1 MKKNKQILV
10 CRACLS
16 PLNASGSIVKC
27 KECGAVHLLP
37 AELDEST
44 AELFKDGFSLLNRD
58 DFYSAIRLF
67 EAIVKT
73 HPTAA
78 AYFGLFISKYG
89 FGSYRERI
97 TGEMKFTCKRRNTA
111 SPRTDEALI
120 SAISLANDKE
130 RAVIEEC
137 AQFIISEQERLAKE
151 EREKAQALSE
161 DDGLAPEVVRAQK
174 LAEEKKQKEAEAR
187 EEIKA
192 QQTALENSRLQAKI
206 KEEKIAKRN
215 KLVKKLAV
223 IFAPILV
230 LAVATLIV
238 FSSIIIPSSKYK
250 QAVAAYDGGNFA
262 DAAVLF
268 RELGSYKDSEQYLA
282 EIKLFGLKA
291 GDTVTLGS
299 YYQSNVST
307 AEPLAWTVLECD
319 EDSVLLIS
327 ERVIEV
333 KKYNNTLTSVTWA
346 TSDLRKFLNVEFYS
360 RAFSDADRELILSTH
375 IVTEDNASQGTIG
388 GEDTDDLVFILSAE
402 EAERLLVGKSYAI
415 GYCTEYVRAR
425 GVYENP
431 TEKDGSC
438 MYWLRSPGS
447 SQSNAVKV
455 DYDGSINLKGAN
467 VDYSKYGVRPVI
479 RIKITKTP

>member
-1 MKKNKQILV
+1 MKKNKQMLF

-16 PLNASGSIVKC
+16 PLSVSGSIVKC

-37 AELDEST
+37 AELDDST
-44 AELFKDGFSLLNRD
+44 AELFRDGFSLLNRD

-73 HPTAA
+73 KPSAA
-78 AYFGLFISKYG
+78 AYFGLFMAKYG

-111 SPRTDEALI
+111 SPRTDEALM
-120 SAISLANDKE
+120 SAISLASDKE
-130 RAVIEEC
+130 RTVIEQCVE
-137 AQFIISEQERLAKE
+137 IVIGEQLRLAKE
-151 EREKAQALSE
+151 EKEKTEVLFG
-161 DDGLAPEVVRAQK
+161 DDGLAPEVVRAQR
-174 LAEEKKQKEAEAR
+174 LAEEKRLKEAEAR

-192 QQTALENSRLQAKI
+192 QQTALENTRLEARI
-206 KEEKIAKRN
+206 REEKKAKRN
-215 KLVKKLAV
+215 KRVKKLSV

-230 LAVATLIV
+230 LAIASLIV
-238 FSSIIIPSSKYK
+238 INSVIIPSSKYK
-250 QAVAAYDGGNFA
+250 EALEAYSAENYA
-262 DAAVLF
+262 QAAVLF
-268 RELGSYKDSEQYLA
+268 RELGSYKDSKQYLA

-299 YYQSNVST
+299 YYQSNANAPES
-307 AEPLAWTVLECD
+307 LAWTVLESG
-319 EDSVLLIS
+319 EDHVLLIT
-327 ERVIEV
+327 EKVVEV

-346 TSDLRKFLNVEFYS
+346 TSDLRKFLNVEFYN
-360 RAFSDADRELILSTH
+360 RAFTDAERELILSTH
-375 IVTEDNASQGTIG
+375 LVTDDNVSQGTIG

-402 EAERLLVGKSYAI
+402 EAERLLAGKSYAV
-415 GYCTEYVRAR
+415 GYCTEYVKAR